1 MGTEDPL
8 AGTGVRAE
16 DFLGAFED
24 VVRNRPETPALWWP
38 ARGGAYAMMSYA
50 ELAELCEK
58 YTKALWNAGL
68 RKGMRAC
75 VLVPPG
81 PELGAVFFALS
92 RIGVVPVLIDPGIA
106 KTALRSCIAESA
118 PEVFIGVPLAHA
130 ARVVLGWGRS
140 SVRIAITLGR
150 RWFWGGPTLK
160 GLLARGSEE
169 PPRAAVEPD
178 ALAGIAFTSGSTG
191 PPKGVEFRFRHLSA
205 QIRLAGKVFPIPS
218 GMVGMSTFPPFS
230 LAGPALG
237 LSMVVPDMDPVHPAE
252 ADPATLV
259 TEIDRFQV
267 AGMFGSPALLD
278 RLSRYCAEHGI
289 VLDSLH
295 TVTSAGASLDPRI
308 AERMRA
314 CLPPGAHLYSGYGA
328 TECLPVSVIESR
340 DLLGEPRNASEN
352 GAGTC
357 VGVPLAENLV
367 RIIRVDDGPIPEWSD
382 DLLVPQ
388 GEIGEITVAGPSVSE
403 AYYGRPEA
411 TALHK
416 IRDGHRVVH
425 RVGDLG
431 WIDEDG
437 RLWFCGRKSQRVRTA
452 RGDLNTEQIE
462 PIANTVV
469 GVRRSALVGVGPAGA
484 QKPVICVE
492 TERGVRQADR
502 DRIVEEVLELVGDRG
517 VRNVLFHSKFPV
529 DVRHN
534 AKIGRERLARW
545 ATRCVR

>member
-1 MGTEDPL
+1 MVSRH
-8 AGTGVRAE
+8 AH
-16 DFLGAFED
+16 DFLAAFQDSVEH
-24 VVRNRPETPALWWP
+24 RPECTAVWWP
-38 ARGGAYAMMSYA
+38 AGGGAYSRMNYG
-50 ELAELCEK
+50 ELGALGEE
-58 YTKALWNAGL
+58 YTRALWNAGL
-68 RKGMRAC
+68 RRGMRAC

-81 PELGAVFFALS
+81 PELGALFFALV

-106 KTALRSCIAESA
+106 KTALRACIAESA
-118 PEVFIGVPLAHA
+118 PEAFIGVPLAHA

-140 SVRIAITLGR
+140 SVRVAITVGR

-160 GLLARGSEE
+160 SLCDQVGEE
-169 PPRAAVEPD
+169 PPEFHPDPD

-191 PPKGVEFRFRHLSA
+191 PPKGVEFRGHHLGA
-205 QIRLAGKVFPIPS
+205 QMRLAGQVFPVPS

-259 TEIDRFQV
+259 TEIDRFGV
-267 AGMFGSPALLD
+267 GGLFGSPALLD
-278 RLSRYCAEHGI
+278 RLSRYCVTNDIE
-289 VLDSLH
+289 LSSLSV
-295 TVTSAGASLDPRI
+295 VTSAGASLDPRI
-308 AERMRA
+308 AERMRK
-314 CLPPGAHLYSGYGA
+314 CLPPDALLFSGYGA

-340 DLLGEPRNASEN
+340 DLLGEVRVASEN

-357 VGVPLAENLV
+357 VGVPLPDNDV
-367 RIIRVDDGPIPEWSD
+367 RIIRVDDGPIAEWSD

-388 GEIGEITVAGPSVSE
+388 GDIGEITVAGPSVSE
-403 AYYGRPEA
+403 RYHDRPDA

-416 IRDGHRVVH
+416 IRDGERIVH

-431 WIDEDG
+431 WLDEHG

-452 RGDLNTEQIE
+452 WGDLNTEQIE
-462 PIANTVV
+462 PIANTVR
-469 GVRRSALVGVGPAGA
+469 GVRRSALVGVGPAG
-484 QKPVICVE
+484 QQQPVVCVE
-492 TERGVRQADR
+492 TERGVRQSGR
-502 DRIVEEVLELVGDRG
+502 NRIAAEVLRLVADRG
-517 VRNVLFHSKFPV
+517 VRTVLFHPKFPV

-545 ATRCVR
+545 ASRRAR